1 MRSLCLCALLVGCA
15 TAGPVAGSATPRAG
29 ARASAQSATAER
41 PISEDSLDLHFRAL
55 AAGLQDE
62 GLARGPLFE
71 RGFLPPSGRAA
82 YPVHI
87 AANEC
92 ALFVAVAT
100 TSMADLDASLFTAEG
115 SVLVE
120 DDSTSSRPTLTF
132 CASSRAPVDGYLSLH
147 AYQGAGSFVA
157 AQFRRALREG
167 DDLRTAIDARTISAL
182 AQLAQTLHER
192 GFEDAAPRVN
202 LPLGAAGPVRMAV
215 NVAAGEC
222 YTLAAEG
229 GEGLA
234 EVGLRLVDSAGG
246 ELAHGLG
253 EPTRGAPQL
262 AALQYC
268 ADQRAELALEVVAR
282 RGQGI
287 ARIAR
292 FRATQALVGGA
303 RALWL
308 GEPTPSPAAWASA
321 KVDSSTLAS
330 AGGARPQTSSSGKLA
345 FSSEQVALH
354 QGQVVELALKR
365 PRGQCE
371 RWQAELLP
379 GLARATLRIEG
390 DRGELLAEAESDHM
404 TACAIVC
411 GADTPRRISLT
422 GRAGFGSL
430 TLTGTVVDRQS
441 EALDAAEAQAPGAPG
456 AARTRCSMSSG
467 RR

>member
-1 MRSLCLCALLVGCA
+1 MG
-15 TAGPVAGSATPRAG
+15 AG
-29 ARASAQSATAER
+29 AKGATSSAQPTSASAR
-41 PISEDSLDLHFRAL
+41 PLTEDSLDLHFRAL
-55 AAGLQDE
+55 AAGLEEE
-62 GLARGPLFE
+62 GLARGPLLE

-100 TSMADLDASLFTAEG
+100 ASMADLDASLFTAEG
-115 SVLVE
+115 SALVE

-132 CASSRAPVDGYLSLH
+132 CASSRAPVDGYLALH

-182 AQLAQTLHER
+182 GQLAQTLHER

-202 LPLGAAGPVRMAV
+202 LPLGDARPVRMAV

-229 GEGLA
+229 GDGLA

-268 ADQRAELALEVVAR
+268 ADQRAELALEVVAM

-292 FRATQALVGGA
+292 FRAAQVLVGGT

-308 GEPTPSPAAWASA
+308 GEPTPSAAAWASA
-321 KVDSSTLAS
+321 KASSAPTTPLS
-330 AGGARPQTSSSGKLA
+330 ARADDPHVSPGKLA

-354 QGQVVELALKR
+354 QGEVLELAPKR
-365 PRGQCE
+365 ARGQCE

-390 DRGELLAEAESDHM
+390 ERGELLSEADSEHM
-404 TACAIVC
+404 VACTVVC
-411 GADTPRRISLT
+411 ATDTLRRISLV
-422 GRAGFGSL
+422 GRAGFGTL
-430 TLTGTVVDRQS
+430 TLTGTVVDRRA
-441 EALDAAEAQAPGAPG
+441 EALDATADAQVSGAPA